1 MKSEDKKDTDT
12 HIKQN
17 IYYNR
22 KNFSSITLCN
32 KCNLWISIDYYT
44 MQINWYKE
52 RDKQT
57 EDKYHFFVFKD
68 DK

>member
-22 KNFSSITLCN
+22 KNFSPIILCN

-57 EDKYHFFVFKD
+57 EDKYHLFVFKD